1 MNRLPYQHIPSS
13 INRRRALQLGAIGGG
28 LAGIGL
34 SSAFAQSS
42 ATPAATPA
50 TAEGI
55 PMTGESDSK
64 LAAFDAIMTKTMAK
78 WSLPGGQLAISRD
91 NRLVFDRGYGYA
103 SVEDQETVSP
113 DSRFRIASTSKPF
126 TGVAIQQLV
135 DAGKLTLDTPAF
147 PLLALEPAPNATQD
161 PRLDKIT
168 IRHLLEHSGGWNS
181 AGTGMDPQYVP
192 WTLIA
197 SHLFNAED
205 PAEAATIVRYM
216 QGQPLDFDPGTVSAY
231 SNFGFNVLG
240 RVIEKITGL
249 AYADS
254 VTQSI
259 LTPTGIT
266 SMAIGGTTLA
276 ERLENEV
283 RYYSAKDVPMVVSV
297 FPGEGYVPQGYGYYY
312 MPSLDA
318 HGGWISTASDLVKFA
333 LAVDGKRG
341 TALLK
346 PASVKAMESSPRP
359 KAVAAGAGNARD
371 AFGLAFNSQAVGDG
385 WEWSHAGALEGA
397 CASWLMR
404 SPSGTTAAFLFNSL
418 PVDYGAFFG
427 DIIPTLQAQLAATKS
442 WPSTDLFTS

>member
-1 MNRLPYQHIPSS
+1 MNHLSAKLTSSS

-28 LAGIGL
+28 LAGMGL
-34 SSAFAQSS
+34 GSAFAQSS
-42 ATPAATPA
+42 ATPATAGSTPVS
-50 TAEGI
+50 
-55 PMTGESDSK
+55 GESSAQ
-64 LAAFDAIMTKTMAK
+64 LAAFDAIMTKMMAK

-91 NRLVFDRGYGYA
+91 NRLVFNRGYGYA

-113 DSRFRIASTSKPF
+113 NSRFRIASTSKPF
-126 TGVAIQQLV
+126 TGVAIQQLI
-135 DAGKLTLDTPAF
+135 DAGKLTLDTQAF
-147 PLLALEPAPNATQD
+147 PLLALEPAPNTTQD
-161 PRLDKIT
+161 PRLHKIT
-168 IRHLLEHSGGWNS
+168 IHQLLEHSGGWNS

-192 WTLIA
+192 WTLVA
-197 SHLFNAED
+197 SHLFNTED

-216 QGQPLDFDPGTVSAY
+216 QGQPLDFDPGTLSAY

-259 LTPTGIT
+259 LTPTGIA

-276 ERLENEV
+276 GRLENEV
-283 RYYSAKDVPMVVSV
+283 RYYSAKDVPSVVSV

-312 MPSLDA
+312 MPSLDS

-346 PASVKAMESSPRP
+346 PASVKEMETAQRL
-359 KAVAAGAGNARD
+359 KAVAAGAGNAKD
-371 AFGLAFNSQAVGDG
+371 AFGLAFNSMAVGDG

-404 SPSGTTAAFLFNSL
+404 SPTGTTAAFLFNSL

-427 DIIPTLQAQLAATKS
+427 DIIPTLQAELAATKS